1 MFAEIRDE
9 GKEKIKEERK
19 TKIVDVEIGIESKRG
34 RMLEKLCGSAI

>member
-19 TKIVDVEIGIESKRG
+19 TKMVDVEIGIKNKREECSKNCVDQR
-34 RMLEKLCGSAI
+34 